1 MIVLTGLGPECSA
14 IHLRQVFRGDAVL
27 PRFRGGGEQRFH
39 GLAGSLVVGI
49 QLFLPAFTF
58 LRPEMGIG
66 GTNRKPED
74 TKSDQKNRML
84 VVVSSDMDIEI
95 SIMAIFLSWR
105 MEIAADYRP
114 LWHCKRDLSLL
125 FCLRAGLYAPPKW
138 GCEPQLL

>member
-49 QLFLPAFTF
+49 QLFLPAFAF

-74 TKSDQKNRML
+74 TKSDQQEQDVGCSL
-84 VVVSSDMDIEI
+84 VGHGYRNKHHGYLPFLEKGDSSRLQTIVALQKGPI
-95 SIMAIFLSWR
+95 PFVLSPSR
-105 MEIAADYRP
+105 
-114 LWHCKRDLSLL
+114 
-125 FCLRAGLYAPPKW
+125 GLCAPPKW
-138 GCEPQLL
+138 S